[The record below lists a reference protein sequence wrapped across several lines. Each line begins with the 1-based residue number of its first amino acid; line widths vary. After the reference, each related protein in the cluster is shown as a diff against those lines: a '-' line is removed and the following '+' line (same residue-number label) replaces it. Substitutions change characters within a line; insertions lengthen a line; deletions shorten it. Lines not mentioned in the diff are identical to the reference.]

1 MVCDARFRPLSAV
14 LLLSLLF
21 SIPQQAHAGP
31 PPSNWMFQGLV
42 QTLNT
47 GDRITLSP
55 PTGMVLDAAGD
66 VFVLDAGNSRIVE
79 VNAQGTASVL
89 AIIGLSPALA
99 SPVGIAIDGSGNLYA
114 ADTGNNRVVEV
125 SSAGAGSVMER
136 RRWVRSRYRAV
147 RRSLPLRL

>member
-1 MVCDARFRPLSAV
+1 
-14 LLLSLLF
+14 
-21 SIPQQAHAGP
+21 
-31 PPSNWMFQGLV
+31 
-42 QTLNT
+42 
-47 GDRITLSP
+47 
-55 PTGMVLDAAGD
+55 MVLDAAGD